1 MLLTRRIDFSASHR
15 CWRPDWDEQRNRE
28 VFGPRSGFAG
38 HGHNYRLEVTLRG
51 PVDEET
57 GMLIDLKQVK
67 DVLDA
72 EVAARFD
79 HRNLNEDT
87 PYFQERVPT
96 AENFARVIFEL
107 LDAALPA
114 GLLHRVRL
122 SPTPDLSVEVTRC

>member
-28 VFGPRSGFAG
+28 AFGPGSSSAG
-38 HGHNYRLEVTLRG
+38 HGHNYRLEVTLQG
-51 PVDEET
+51 PVEEDT
-57 GMLIDLKQVK
+57 GMLIDLKQLK
-67 DVLDA
+67 EVLDA
-72 EVAARFD
+72 EVGARFD

-87 PYFQERVPT
+87 PYFRDRVPT

-107 LDAALPA
+107 PDAALPS

>member
-28 VFGPRSGFAG
+28 AFGHGSGSAG
-38 HGHNYRLEVTLRG
+38 HGHNYRLEVTLQG
-51 PVDEET
+51 PVDEDS
-57 GMLIDLKQVK
+57 GMLIDLKQLK
-67 DVLDA
+67 NVLDA

-87 PYFQERVPT
+87 PYFRDRVPT

-107 LDAALPA
+107 LDVALPS
-114 GLLHRVRL
+114 GLLYRVRL
-122 SPTPDLSVEVTRC
+122 SPTPDLSIEVTRC